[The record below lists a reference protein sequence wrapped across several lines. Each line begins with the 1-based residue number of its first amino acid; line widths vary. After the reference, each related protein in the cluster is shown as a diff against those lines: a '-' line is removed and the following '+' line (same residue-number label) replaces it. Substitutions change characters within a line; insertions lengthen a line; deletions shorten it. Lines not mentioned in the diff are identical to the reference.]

1 MNIRLFNK
9 LYWLRRA
16 GVQKLVKGYL
26 VSGFEDMVVS
36 LHVHPLSTNQIMAL
50 PEGERKMKRLEGHGE
65 IELHVGDEA
74 ENRKGDLLYYQGDW
88 YECLSCQLYD
98 HTMLFALQLPVRP
111 SFRRMPAAQPT
122 WSLLSANL
130 RLLRRSQRVAN
141 QGRQPPKAEL
151 EVGHESI

>member
-26 VSGFEDMVVS
+26 VSGFEDMAVS

-98 HTMLFALQLPVRP
+98 HTMLSHYNYQFVLIPKDASGATDLEPPVGEP
-111 SFRRMPAAQPT
+111 TLTPAEPK
-122 WSLLSANL
+122 
-130 RLLRRSQRVAN
+130 
-141 QGRQPPKAEL
+141 GRKSKKAAAK
-151 EVGHESI
+151 GRAGGGA

>member
-1 MNIRLFNK
+1 M
-9 LYWLRRA
+9 
-16 GVQKLVKGYL
+16 QKLVKGYL

-98 HTMLFALQLPVRP
+98 HTMLSHYNYQFVLIPKDASGATDLEPPVGEP
-111 SFRRMPAAQPT
+111 TLTPAEPK
-122 WSLLSANL
+122 
-130 RLLRRSQRVAN
+130 
-141 QGRQPPKAEL
+141 GRKSRKAAAK
-151 EVGHESI
+151 GRAGGGA